1 MVFLQWFTATQM
13 FEVYATERENDRN
26 VISGWFT
33 LLSYMHLSCL
43 SWHVRFDKLPESGVG
58 STMCAWLPL
67 EINDHE
73 DCMSG
78 CQLTLNRFVSCLYG

>member
-33 LLSYMHLSCL
+33 LLTYMYI

-58 STMCAWLPL
+58 STMC
-67 EINDHE
+67 
-73 DCMSG
+73 
-78 CQLTLNRFVSCLYG
+78 TL